1 MSRARWW
8 LVVGA
13 AGMLV
18 ACGGD
23 DSSSA
28 TTDASEREAST
39 TARADDAAAST
50 AAPVAATE
58 CAASAVDASRTITV
72 RVDVIDDGGF
82 GSIGTRIPSHL
93 TPGPARLDVEVADD
107 DEEPPLVVLSR
118 DGTDVATLDDVAPG
132 TTCGVDIE
140 VEAGEYTI
148 TFLDKTKTFTVAAN

>member
-1 MSRARWW
+1 MSRARWL

-13 AGMLV
+13 AVMLV

-39 TARADDAAAST
+39 TARAEDAAAST
-50 AAPVAATE
+50 AATG
-58 CAASAVDASRTITV
+58 CAPSAVDASRTITV

-93 TPGPARLDVEVADD
+93 TPGSARLDVEVADD

-118 DGTDVATLDDVAPG
+118 DGTDVVTVDDVAPG

-148 TFLDKTKTFTVAAN
+148 TFLDKTKTFTVAAD